1 MLNPSLRPV
10 EARVYTDEFRVYGV
24 FHLRANTG
32 TAWLLNAEDRPH
44 LPLTHV
50 LMFRP
55 GIAHPPGSEELAYE
69 THFAAIPKASIVWMQ
84 GGAPDSA
91 QEGMGRQPR
100 EVYLVY
106 PTYVMT
112 GTFLMRPEVRL
123 SDFLTTAMGAKPFV
137 TLHKAR
143 ILGPGSRGQSFPELP
158 TLQAHDFI
166 TVNLRTV
173 GGIFDDRGGD
183 PAKAYVAEE

>member
-1 MLNPSLRPV
+1 MLSASVRPV

-50 LMFRP
+50 SMYRP
-55 GIAHPPGSEELAYE
+55 GVAHPPGSEELAYE

-84 GGAPDSA
+84 GGAPDPG
-91 QEGMGRQPR
+91 QDGMGRQR
-100 EVYLVY
+100 RQIYLVY

-112 GTFLMRPEVRL
+112 GHFLMRPEVRL
-123 SDFLTTAMGAKPFV
+123 SDYVGTAMAAKPFV
-137 TLHKAR
+137 TLHEAK
-143 ILGPGSRGQSFPELP
+143 ILGRAARGTDFADLP
-158 TLQAHDFI
+158 VLQEHAFI
-166 TVNLRTV
+166 TVNLRNV
-173 GGIFDDRGGD
+173 GGIFDQRGGD
-183 PAKAYVAEE
+183 PAKAYAVGE